1 MYTTPT
7 DTAHK
12 LGVSISTI
20 RNWARAGTISFKT
33 TPGGHHRY
41 DINSIQQSIRNPQ
54 SYNLPRT
61 TKSISETK
69 EPVNGAIYC
78 RVSSA
83 KQKEDLQR
91 QIDTLR
97 EQYPT
102 YQEFS
107 DICSGLQYKRKGLS
121 RLLECVQAGTIKEVV
136 VAHKDRL
143 ARFGTELI
151 EWIIKQAGATLII
164 LDKAVLS
171 PTEEVTQ
178 DLMAIVHVFS
188 CRLNGK
194 RRYKSSD
201 KKRKV
206 PTGETLQESER
217 RGERPCKDLIGCQE
231 TTDGRSVPDGG
242 AVADFQATSVL
253 EGMVQGRTMDLQPSV
268 AVCH

>member
-1 MYTTPT
+1 MYVLFRT
-7 DTAHK
+7 K
-12 LGVSISTI
+12 S
-20 RNWARAGTISFKT
+20 NWATIAFKT

-41 DINSIQQSIRNPQ
+41 DVNSVKESVRKPR

-61 TKSISETK
+61 IKSIPETK
-69 EPVNGAIYC
+69 EPVLGAIYC

-91 QIDTLR
+91 QIQTLR

-151 EWIIKQAGATLII
+151 EWIIKQAGATLIV
-164 LDKAVLS
+164 LDKATLS

-194 RRYKSSD
+194 RRYTSSQ
-201 KKRKV
+201 KKRKS
-206 PTGETLQESER
+206 PTGSTLQESKPSGASQSE
-217 RGERPCKDLIGCQE
+217 GIIGCEQAPN
-231 TTDGRSVPDGG
+231 GRSVPDGG
-242 AVADFQATSVL
+242 VVADTQTTSVPD
-253 EGMVQGRTMDLQPSV
+253 GVVQRCEMDIQPCV
-268 AVCH
+268 ATYN

>member
-7 DTAHK
+7 ATAHE

-20 RNWARAGTISFKT
+20 RNWARAGTIAFKT

-41 DINSIQQSIRNPQ
+41 DIHSVQESSRKSPS

-61 TKSISETK
+61 TKVTSETK
-69 EPVNGAIYC
+69 EPVSGAIYC

-91 QIDTLR
+91 QIHTLR

-102 YQEFS
+102 HQEFS

-151 EWIIKQAGATLII
+151 EWIIRQAGATLFV
-164 LDKAVLS
+164 LDKATLS

-194 RRYKSSD
+194 RRYKSSH
-201 KKRKV
+201 KKRKA
-206 PTGETLQESER
+206 TTDETLQ
-217 RGERPCKDLIGCQE
+217 
-231 TTDGRSVPDGG
+231 
-242 AVADFQATSVL
+242 
-253 EGMVQGRTMDLQPSV
+253 
-268 AVCH
+268 